1 MYSNNSA
8 KKKFLPDFDVN
19 SKQIKDKEL
28 KNELIGFLKSKKK
41 ENLFHME
48 RNSRTYSI
56 SFKLI
61 SPQNYIHVYATD
73 ISSYIKQIKKKDL
86 ELEKLSLL
94 AKRTNNGVLT
104 LDKNKKITWAN
115 KSFIKRSGY
124 SMTELNGKDPLSF
137 IHKSIEKKTILQIS
151 KKMSQNEFVREEV
164 LHKSKQGD
172 FYWVDLT
179 VNSLYDNEGGHNGY
193 MLVEFDI
200 TDRKQNEQIIKEQNK
215 SLLEITDALDKTS
228 LVAVSSL
235 NGTIIRI
242 NDNFRAL
249 SKYSENEL
257 IGTGF
262 SLLNSGYHPNDFW
275 KKMWSEIKKGKI
287 WRSEIRNKAK
297 DGSYFWVDLTVH
309 PIYNNKKKITH
320 YLTIGYDI
328 SPRKEVQQT
337 LIDTA
342 RFQDLLMKI
351 SSVYINNFVI
361 VNLFK
366 NPFSQICHHFN

>member
-1 MYSNNSA
+1 M
-8 KKKFLPDFDVN
+8 N

-179 VNSLYDNEGGHNGY
+179 VNSLYDNEGG
-193 MLVEFDI
+193 I
-200 TDRKQNEQIIKEQNK
+200 TAICWLNLTLPIENK
-215 SLLEITDALDKTS
+215 
-228 LVAVSSL
+228 
-235 NGTIIRI
+235 
-242 NDNFRAL
+242 
-249 SKYSENEL
+249 
-257 IGTGF
+257 
-262 SLLNSGYHPNDFW
+262 
-275 KKMWSEIKKGKI
+275 M
-287 WRSEIRNKAK
+287 NK
-297 DGSYFWVDLTVH
+297 
-309 PIYNNKKKITH
+309 
-320 YLTIGYDI
+320 
-328 SPRKEVQQT
+328 
-337 LIDTA
+337 
-342 RFQDLLMKI
+342 
-351 SSVYINNFVI
+351 
-361 VNLFK
+361 
-366 NPFSQICHHFN
+366 